1 MNRKLTFALY
11 FGNRGFFPA
20 SLIAGARKEMADAVE
35 KQGHGVLMLDEEA
48 TRCGGVET
56 KQEGDVYA
64 AWLASH
70 RGEYQ
75 GVILCL
81 PNFGDEN
88 GAVAALKDA
97 GVPILLQAYPDEL
110 DKMSPE
116 QRRDSFCGKFS
127 IMDVFFQHQIAFT
140 TFKPHT
146 SHPSGEVFAGQLRDF
161 AQVCRV
167 VNSVKGMRV
176 GMIGARTSPFKTV
189 RTDELTFQRHD
200 ITIETYDMADVIAR
214 AKALAVDAE
223 ALIVKQKYLKNYTGF
238 QNVPAQNFE
247 NIARLSV
254 VLDEIVAE
262 DELDAIAVR
271 CWIELQ
277 KQLGISPC
285 VLLSEMNDRGVV
297 AACETD
303 VANAVA
309 MYALQ
314 QASASPA
321 TLLDWNNNYEDQ
333 EDKCIVFH
341 CGPVPQSMMV
351 GKGEVTDHSILIT
364 AVGPGCSFGCN
375 VGRIRPMDV
384 TYAGLLTENGK
395 IKMYLGEGKITGDK
409 IPANFF
415 GCAGVLEV
423 DKLQDVLYTIGYQ
436 GHRHH
441 VAMTQGHLKRSLIE
455 ALTRYLGFEVTTV

>member
-20 SLIAGARKEMADAVE
+20 SLIASARKELVEAVE
-35 KQGHGVLMLDEEA
+35 KQGHNVLIMDEAA
-48 TRCGGVET
+48 TRYGAVET

-75 GVILCL
+75 GVILSL

-88 GAVAALKDA
+88 GAVAALKNA

-116 QRRDSFCGKFS
+116 LRRDSFCGKFS

-146 SHPSGEVFAGQLRDF
+146 SHPSGEVFARQLADF
-161 AQVCRV
+161 AAVCRV

-176 GMIGARTSPFKTV
+176 GMVGARTSPFKTV
-189 RTDELTFQRHD
+189 RTDELTLERHGV
-200 ITIETYDMADVIAR
+200 TVETFDMSEVIAR
-214 AKALAVDAE
+214 TKALAADDA
-223 ALIVKQKYLKNYTGF
+223 ALAAKLTTLKNYTGF
-238 QNVPAQNFE
+238 KNVPAQNFE
-247 NIARLSV
+247 NIARLAV
-254 VLDEIVAE
+254 VFDQIVVE
-262 DELDAIAVR
+262 GELQAIAVR

-277 KQLGISPC
+277 KELGISPC

-333 EDKCIVFH
+333 ENKCIVFH

-351 GKGEVTDHSILIT
+351 SKGEVVDHSILLT
-364 AVGPGCSFGCN
+364 TVGPGCSYGCN

-384 TYAGLLTENGK
+384 TYGGLLTENGK
-395 IKMYLGEGKITGDK
+395 VKMYLGEGKITGDK
-409 IPANFF
+409 IPADFF
-415 GCAGVLEV
+415 GCAGVLETA
-423 DKLQDVLYTIGYQ
+423 DLQNTLYTIGYQ

-441 VAMTQGHLKRSLIE
+441 VAMTQGHLQVALLE
-455 ALTRYLGFEVTTV
+455 ALSRYLGFEVTTV